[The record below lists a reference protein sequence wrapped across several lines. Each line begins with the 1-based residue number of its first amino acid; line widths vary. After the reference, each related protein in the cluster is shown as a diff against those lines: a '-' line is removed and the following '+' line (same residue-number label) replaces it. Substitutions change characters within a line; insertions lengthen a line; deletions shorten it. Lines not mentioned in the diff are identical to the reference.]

1 MAITTKS
8 SISVKARWFG
18 LHQAPLVIGSVD
30 IMSPEVGPKNWAVV
44 KNGVRAKPSKRK
56 EKLEEDANSI
66 WKDQPDSP
74 KGVYLLGFV
83 HSTQK
88 FHKNCKFE
96 NNCPPFLN
104 LVSKTSRRISP

>member
-1 MAITTKS
+1 
-8 SISVKARWFG
+8 
-18 LHQAPLVIGSVD
+18 
-30 IMSPEVGPKNWAVV
+30 MSPEVGPKNWAVV

-74 KGVYLLGFV
+74 KVVYLLGFV

-104 LVSKTSRRISP
+104 LVSKTSRRIPPKKTMLILFFLIQAGGIGLFSAK